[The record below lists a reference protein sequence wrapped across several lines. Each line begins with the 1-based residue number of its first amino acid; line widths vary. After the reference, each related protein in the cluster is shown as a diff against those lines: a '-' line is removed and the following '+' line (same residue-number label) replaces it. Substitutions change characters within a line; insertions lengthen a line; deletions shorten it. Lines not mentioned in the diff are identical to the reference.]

1 MAGAELLVD
10 AVAVI
15 DDELVPDAWVAI
27 ADGHIRAVGAGGSR
41 PPEADVRTSLHGAT
55 VLPGFIDVHV
65 HGGGGSAFGADEEA
79 NQRAA
84 DFHLLNGTTALLPTL
99 ATTTMPMLLRGAG
112 ALSLIPEVRP
122 GQGRLLGLHLE
133 GPFISPDRRG
143 AHDPSLIRPPDPGD
157 LALLCAAGSDRVRLL
172 TAAPERPGFAGLA
185 QAAADAGVR
194 LAAGHTDATGRQLRA
209 AIASGVGSLTH
220 TFNAMRPVTQ
230 RDPGVIEAIADTG
243 VFCELICDGIHVHPA
258 LIRTLRTLAGWD
270 RVVLVT
276 DASAWAGSPDGDY
289 QTPNRRVEV
298 RAGAVRLAGTDVL
311 AGRALTM
318 LAAARNYVRF
328 TGADLAEVAAV
339 TSGNA
344 ARLLGE
350 QHRLGRIRPGY
361 AADLVVLD
369 DRLDCLGVMSAGA
382 WARAPGAPSAPKAP
396 TRLPAARL
404 THLPAP
410 TRTQMV
416 SSRTATV
423 PLPPLSAESLNGF
436 VVDIGGTK
444 LLTGAVRGGVIAA
457 ERSFQISQFAGP
469 AGMMDTI
476 AETGRQLCSAAD
488 ISLEAAVVAV
498 AGRLDRQSGTVLQ
511 AANLPFVDFPLAAE
525 LSKRLDGSP
534 VRIEHDAVCGLIGET
549 TAGAA
554 RGFANVIYLTVST
567 GISVGILVDGALLE
581 GTHGAAGELGHTPV
595 ESPGI
600 ACPCGSSG
608 CLEAYASGRALAELG
623 QQAAADGTSP
633 ALAAT
638 IAAGGVISAKD
649 VVSAARRGD
658 PASAAIVDKAV
669 GLLARA
675 IQLLLMTL
683 DPELVVLGG
692 GVMSN
697 SYFADRV
704 VAASRL
710 ASDEFA
716 RVRRAGLGERSVMY
730 GGMFFLPNRERGLDG
745 QSPRKA
751 AVNGVARGHR
761 WERSALEHSNAVP
774 QAGEPAN
781 SDTA

>member
-1 MAGAELLVD
+1 MAGVELLVD

-27 ADGHIRAVGAGGSR
+27 AGGRIHAVGTGRSR
-41 PPEADVRTSLHGAT
+41 PPEADVRISLHGAT

-65 HGGGGSAFGADEEA
+65 HGGGGSAFGADEDA
-79 NQRAA
+79 NRRAA
-84 DFHLLNGTTALLPTL
+84 GFHLLNGTTALLPTL
-99 ATTTMPMLLRGAG
+99 ATMTMPMLLRGLG
-112 ALSLIPEVRP
+112 TLSLNPEVTP
-122 GQGRLLGLHLE
+122 GQARLLGLHLE

-143 AHDPSLIRPPDPGD
+143 AHDPTLIRPPDAAD
-157 LALLCAAGSDRVRLL
+157 LALLCAAGHDRIRLL
-172 TAAPERPGFAGLA
+172 TAAPERAGFAGLA

-194 LAAGHTDATGRQLRA
+194 LAAGHTDATGQQLRA
-209 AIASGVGSLTH
+209 AIAGGVGSLTH
-220 TFNAMRPVTQ
+220 TFNAMRPISQ
-230 RDPGVIEAIADTG
+230 RDPGVIEAIGDTG

-258 LIRTLRTLAGWD
+258 LIRTLRKLAGRD

-276 DASAWAGSPDGDY
+276 DASAWAGSQDGEY
-289 QTPNRRVEV
+289 QAPNRRVEV
-298 RAGAVRLAGTDVL
+298 RSGAVRLAGTDVL
-311 AGRALTM
+311 AGSALTM
-318 LAAARNYVRF
+318 LAAARNYVSF
-328 TGADLAEVAAV
+328 TGADLPELAAV

-344 ARLLGE
+344 ARLLG
-350 QHRLGRIRPGY
+350 QQGRLGHIRPGY

-382 WARAPGAPSAPKAP
+382 WARAPSATTLP
-396 TRLPAARL
+396 PAARL
-404 THLPAP
+404 THLRAR
-410 TRTQMV
+410 TRTHMV
-416 SSRTATV
+416 SRRKATV
-423 PLPPLSAESLNGF
+423 PLPPLSTESLNGF

-469 AGMMDTI
+469 SEMMDTI
-476 AETGRQLCSAAD
+476 AETGRQLCGTVD
-488 ISLEAAVVAV
+488 ISLESAVVAV

-525 LSKRLDGSP
+525 LSKRLDGAP

-554 RGFANVIYLTVST
+554 RGFVNVIYLTVST

-623 QQAAADGTSP
+623 QQAAADGSSP
-633 ALAAT
+633 ALAAMLSVGSAIT
-638 IAAGGVISAKD
+638 AKD

-658 PASAAIVDKAV
+658 RASAAIVDKAV

-675 IQLLLMTL
+675 VQLLLMTV

-710 ASDEFA
+710 PGGQYA

-730 GGMFFLPNRERGLDG
+730 GGMFFLSSWEHGLEG
-745 QSPRKA
+745 RLNRKA
-751 AVNGVARGHR
+751 TVNGVAPSHM
-761 WERSALEHSNAVP
+761 WERSALEHSNAVS